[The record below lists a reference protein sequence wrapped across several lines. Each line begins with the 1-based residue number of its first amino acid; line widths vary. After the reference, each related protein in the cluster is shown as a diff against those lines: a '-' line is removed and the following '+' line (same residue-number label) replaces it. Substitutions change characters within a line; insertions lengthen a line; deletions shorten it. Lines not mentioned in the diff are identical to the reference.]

1 MSRSI
6 NGSYNEWNSALA
18 HTQRVKNDI
27 TFNNY
32 VIKRLRLLNSITKNG
47 FCMKYSRSRA
57 NSFNILFIFCAG
69 RAEQKFAIQ
78 ANKGALDT
86 LVSYN
91 TNLCS
96 KYNDLW

>member
-1 MSRSI
+1 
-6 NGSYNEWNSALA
+6 
-18 HTQRVKNDI
+18 
-27 TFNNY
+27 
-32 VIKRLRLLNSITKNG
+32 
-47 FCMKYSRSRA
+47 MKYSRSRA